1 MSDFQGVAGMY
12 DLLPE
17 DHEYFTFIKKV
28 IRYHGRRSGFKRI
41 SVPAVEHEGMIVTS
55 CGSLQMECAEHLF
68 KIESPEPLYLRSN
81 MRFGIANAYIKHNM
95 TELPK
100 PVEFYYI
107 EPSWKKD
114 AEGRDFR
121 QFYQFGFELLGE
133 QDPALDAQLIEMC
146 KRIFEDLGLKDA
158 KLRINSVGTKEDRV
172 PYEEALRNFY
182 AGKERSLCAKCIGR
196 LETSPMMLTSCKEE
210 DCKILANLAPKID
223 KFLSKNSKQHYEKV
237 KEYLT
242 TLEINFE
249 EDQYMLRDLLYYTG
263 IIFEFY
269 VEREGKEIE
278 LGGGGRYDELIKDM
292 GGVQT
297 PAVGFA
303 AGMERVMELM
313 KEVHI
318 RVPSKDKAHVFMV
331 QLGEDAKRIAL
342 KLVSELRKMGIKT
355 VGVLGKDSIRSQLES
370 ASKID
375 VKYALVM
382 GQMEVHEKKIIIR
395 DMKKG
400 TQEILP
406 LDGIVDYLVELI
418 GPEHLD
424 TKDFQGMIEE
434 ASESD
439 E

>member
-1 MSDFQGVAGMY
+1 MR

-41 SVPAVEHEGMIVTS
+41 SVPALEHQSMIFSS
-55 CGSLQMECAEHLF
+55 CGNLQMECAEHLF
-68 KIESPEPLYLRSN
+68 KIEGEEPLYLRSN
-81 MRFGIANAYIKHNM
+81 MRSGIARAYIEHNM
-95 TELPK
+95 MELPK

-107 EPSWKKD
+107 EPSWR
-114 AEGRDFR
+114 RDEEDNFLR

-146 KRIFEDLGLKDA
+146 KRIFEDLGLKDV
-158 KLRINSVGTKEDRV
+158 KLRINSVGTKEDRI

-182 AGKERSLCAKCIGR
+182 AGKERSLCQKCVER
-196 LETSPMMLTSCKEE
+196 FEKSPMMLIECKEE
-210 DCKILANLAPKID
+210 DCKILANLAPKMSQ
-223 KFLSKNSKQHYEKV
+223 FLSKNSKQHYEKV
-237 KEYLT
+237 KEYLD
-242 TLEINFE
+242 TLEISYE
-249 EDQYMLRDLLYYTG
+249 EDPYMLRDLLYYTG

-269 VEREGKEIE
+269 VEREEKEIE
-278 LGGGGRYDELIKDM
+278 LGGGGRYDNLIKDI
-292 GGVQT
+292 GGAET

-303 AGMERVMELM
+303 AGMERVTELM
-313 KEVHI
+313 KEIHI

-342 KLVSELRKMGIKT
+342 KLVSELRKVGIKT
-355 VGVLGKDSIRSQLES
+355 VGALGKDSIRSQLES
-370 ASKID
+370 AGKID

-382 GQMEVHEKKIIIR
+382 GQMEVHEKKIIVR

-400 TQEILP
+400 TQEIMP
-406 LDGIVDYLVELI
+406 LNTIVEHLVELI

-439 E
+439 EE

>member
-1 MSDFQGVAGMY
+1 MSELQSVEGMH

-41 SVPAVEHEGMIVTS
+41 SVPALEKEDMIFSS
-55 CGSLQMECAEHLF
+55 CSNLQTECVDHLF
-68 KIESPEPLYLRSN
+68 KVEGKESLYLRSN
-81 MRFGIANAYIKHNM
+81 MRSGIARAYIAHNM
-95 TELPK
+95 VEMPK
-100 PVEFYYI
+100 PVQFYYI
-107 EPSWKKD
+107 EPSWRKD
-114 AEGRDFR
+114 ASDGMLR
-121 QFYQFGFELLGE
+121 QFYQFGFEILGE
-133 QDPALDAQLIEMC
+133 QDPALDAQVIEMC
-146 KRIFEDLGLKDA
+146 KRIFEDLGLKDVQ
-158 KLRINSVGTKEDRV
+158 LRINSVGTKEDRV

-182 AGKERSLCAKCIGR
+182 AGKERSLCQKCVDR
-196 LETSPMMLTSCKEE
+196 FEKSPMMLIECKEE
-210 DCKILANLAPKID
+210 DCKILANLAPKVEQ
-223 KFLSKNSKQHYEKV
+223 FLSKNSKQHYDKV
-237 KEYLT
+237 KEYLA
-242 TLEINFE
+242 TLEIQFQ
-249 EDQYMLRDLLYYTG
+249 EDPFMLRDLLYYSG
-263 IIFEFY
+263 VVFEFY
-269 VEREGKEIE
+269 VVREGHEIK
-278 LGGGGRYDELIKDM
+278 LGGGGRYDALIKDM
-292 GGVQT
+292 GGVET

-342 KLVSELRKMGIKT
+342 KLVSELRKVGIKT
-355 VGVLGKDSIRSQLES
+355 VGALGKDSIRSQLES

-382 GQMEVHEKKIIIR
+382 GQMEVHEKKIIVR

-400 TQEILP
+400 TQEIMP
-406 LDGIVDYLVELI
+406 LDSIVDYLVELI